1 MLPGGKGVGQS
12 DAKKKMEKERRGRES
27 REERPIREPE
37 HKETLDYIDACTAA
51 ISSPQNT

>member
-37 HKETLDYIDACTAA
+37 HKDNPL
-51 ISSPQNT
+51 